1 MKHTHLFAFAL
12 AAALS
17 AAPTF
22 AQQEQDKAPEAPKAH
37 EKADKDK
44 AVKPENGSVK
54 TQEAGQEKQ
63 EKKAE
68 PNARIPQSDQE
79 PGVKNPEAARQQGQ
93 NERHDAARMPQSD
106 QEPAPQERDN
116 RNEAKRGTGGD
127 QADNRHAEY
136 HFKGDEKSK
145 LRSSYHDINRVNRSQ
160 RVTIA
165 REQVMPVE
173 VRTRIEPVP
182 VDVVSYLPPP
192 PAGYMFGFVDGY
204 CVVYDPN
211 TFLVVDVIDLF

>member
-17 AAPTF
+17 VAPSF
-22 AQQEQDKAPEAPKAH
+22 AQQDQEKPSEQPKAH

-44 AVKPENGSVK
+44 ATKPEATKPENGSVK
-54 TQEAGQEKQ
+54 SQEAGQEKT
-63 EKKAE
+63 KPASHDS
-68 PNARIPQSDQE
+68 RIPQSDQE
-79 PGVKNPEAARQQGQ
+79 PGVKNPDAARQKDQT
-93 NERHDAARMPQSD
+93 EHRDASRMPQSD
-106 QEPAPQERDN
+106 QEAAPQDRDN
-116 RNEAKRGTGGD
+116 RNEAHGQPNK
-127 QADNRHAEY
+127 HAEY

-145 LRSSYHDINRVNRSQ
+145 LRASYHDINRVDRSH
-160 RVTIA
+160 RVTVV

-173 VRTRIEPVP
+173 IRTRIEPVP
-182 VDVVSYLPPP
+182 VDVVSYLPPAP
-192 PAGYMFGFVDGY
+192 EGYVFGFVDGY